1 MFVRRNKGAL
11 CDFVTH
17 INELPASITKPK
29 LNEEIDFYG
38 NIWKYDEFIRSR

>member
-17 INELPASITKPK
+17 INELAEISPQTKQLK
-29 LNEEIDFYG
+29 N
-38 NIWKYDEFIRSR
+38 

>member
-17 INELPASITKPK
+17 INELAAIIPTVTANKK
-29 LNEEIDFYG
+29 RQK
-38 NIWKYDEFIRSR
+38 NI